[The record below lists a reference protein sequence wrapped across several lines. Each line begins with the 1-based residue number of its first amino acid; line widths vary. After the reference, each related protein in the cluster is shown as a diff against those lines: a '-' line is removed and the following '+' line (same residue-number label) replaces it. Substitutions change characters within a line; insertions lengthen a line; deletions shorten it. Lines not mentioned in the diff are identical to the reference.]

1 MRNDE
6 EYRAMRATIRE
17 RGTTRVWIF
26 VVGILVWSVSA
37 IATLMQ
43 QAPPAALLIPLLALA
58 ATFEGVLALHVAA
71 ERIGRYLLVFHDDD
85 WERAAGAFGKPTG
98 SIAVDPLFTVF
109 FLLAALVTLMPLVA
123 VAGLRTEELAG
134 LGIAEAAFFVR
145 VVAAKIACGRQ
156 RAVDTERFTYLKAS
170 DRDTTTTR
178 H

>member
-1 MRNDE
+1 MRNEE
-6 EYRAMRATIRE
+6 EYRALRATIRE
-17 RGTTRVWIF
+17 RGTARVWTF
-26 VVGILVWSVSA
+26 VVGILVWSVSL
-37 IATLMQ
+37 IATLFLQ
-43 QAPPAALLIPLLALA
+43 TPPAALLVPLLALA
-58 ATFEGVLALHVAA
+58 ATFEGVLALHVGV

-98 SIAVDPLFTVF
+98 SIGVDPLFTTF

-134 LGIAEAAFFVR
+134 LGVAEAAFFAR

-156 RAVDTERFTYLKAS
+156 RAVDTERFDYLKAS